1 MQYMGGKARIAKK
14 LTEVMLS
21 MTTERTFYLE
31 PFMGGAWV
39 LAQMAPHFSAPAAGD
54 AMTDVALMWQAVQR
68 GWVPPTEVSRE
79 WYERLKDG
87 LPSPERAFAGFGCS
101 FGGKWFGGYA
111 ANKRIDGD
119 KVIAGQSAR
128 NYDYAGAAGRSIER
142 KREAVTRTF
151 IDHTDYRNW
160 IPGPASVVYC
170 DPPYDGTTPYTGA
183 PLWDSVTFWA
193 TMRQWSAYGATVFVS
208 EYAAPDDWHCVWE
221 SETSACLTA
230 SGNRLRVTEKLF
242 TL

>member
-54 AMTDVALMWQAVQR
+54 AMPDVALMWQAVQQ
-68 GWVPPTEVSRE
+68 GWVPPTEMSRE
-79 WYERLKDG
+79 RWYQLKDG
-87 LPSPERAFAGFGCS
+87 PPCPEKTFAGFGCS

-111 ANKRIDGD
+111 ADNHKKHIWQ
-119 KVIAGQSAR
+119 AGKT
-128 NYDYAGAAGRSIER
+128 GRSIGVMR
-142 KREAVTRTF
+142 PSIVKTF
-151 IDHTDYRNW
+151 ISQGDYRRW
-160 IPGPASVVYC
+160 IPGPGTVVYC
-170 DPPYDGTTPYTGA
+170 DPPYDGTTSYAGA
-183 PLWDSVTFWA
+183 IGAFDSAQFWVTMEKWFA
-193 TMRQWSAYGATVFVS
+193 DGATVFVS
-208 EYAAPDDWHCVWE
+208 EYVAPSNWRCVWSQPVRAQLAADANAE
-221 SETSACLTA
+221 Y
-230 SGNRLRVTEKLF
+230 VTEKLF